1 MPVQFR
7 VKTVLY
13 IADDVIKQRDVLR
26 KTLSEECLSVLNSSS
41 PRRDPPATNCVN
53 STGSGCV
60 KLILWRRCDL
70 VEHCENPPY
79 LLPLC
84 AP

>member
-41 PRRDPPATNCVN
+41 PRRDPACNRLRKFNRERMREVDFVAEVR
-53 STGSGCV
+53 S
-60 KLILWRRCDL
+60 R
-70 VEHCENPPY
+70 
-79 LLPLC
+79 
-84 AP
+84 